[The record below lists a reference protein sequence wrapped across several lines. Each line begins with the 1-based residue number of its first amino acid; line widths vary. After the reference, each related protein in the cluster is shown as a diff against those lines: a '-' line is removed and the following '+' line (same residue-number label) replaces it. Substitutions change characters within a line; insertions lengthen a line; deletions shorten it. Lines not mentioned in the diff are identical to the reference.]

1 VSEERDNMVVVLRV
15 HLNTSE
21 SRIPLESAGRIR
33 VAPGVTHVTSR
44 SHRTF
49 RYSPM
54 STEKKSESTHH
65 EVAPGLGHSARNN
78 TSGMVRVT
86 LCEAFGA
93 NTSGAV
99 GEDAGTRVD
108 ARR

>member
-1 VSEERDNMVVVLRV
+1 
-15 HLNTSE
+15 
-21 SRIPLESAGRIR
+21 
-33 VAPGVTHVTSR
+33 
-44 SHRTF
+44 
-49 RYSPM
+49 
-54 STEKKSESTHH
+54 
-65 EVAPGLGHSARNN
+65 
-78 TSGMVRVT
+78 MVRVT

>member
-1 VSEERDNMVVVLRV
+1 
-15 HLNTSE
+15 
-21 SRIPLESAGRIR
+21 
-33 VAPGVTHVTSR
+33 
-44 SHRTF
+44 
-49 RYSPM
+49 M